1 MKKVAP
7 LVALWLP
14 LGSQKDCK
22 SLWPHRLAARTLASH
37 AGNLGTKT
45 DNSGEISSIKIIAWL
60 VPSFLRMKKKGLPSG
75 CPFFIGNAGVEGKK

>member
-60 VPSFLRMKKKGLPSG
+60 VPSFLRMKKG
-75 CPFFIGNAGVEGKK
+75 CLRVALFLLETPESRARND

>member
-1 MKKVAP
+1 MTKVAP

-37 AGNLGTKT
+37 AGNLRTKT
-45 DNSGEISSIKIIAWL
+45 DNSGEISS
-60 VPSFLRMKKKGLPSG
+60 MQ
-75 CPFFIGNAGVEGKK
+75 